1 MLDRPSVIDKSKDKQ
16 SEISDTVAYGNNI
29 VNVNEKQIKS
39 YFNSKPK
46 VLFVKDSV
54 SQVTS
59 ARQLET
65 ATAFTSKFDRL
76 SRVPEK
82 NFNDVVKNQLENPG
96 REPIEHLVLSAP
108 TDDISIL
115 NASHLDRNDPIDQL
129 VNAVKRSSSN
139 MVHLAENSL
148 EKHRSL
154 RSVVL
159 IDHLIR
165 FDDSSADPSSVK
177 PYLARVANSE
187 MKKTVRKFPI
197 Q

>member
-1 MLDRPSVIDKSKDKQ
+1 M
-16 SEISDTVAYGNNI
+16 
-29 VNVNEKQIKS
+29 
-39 YFNSKPK
+39 
-46 VLFVKDSV
+46 
-54 SQVTS
+54 
-59 ARQLET
+59 
-65 ATAFTSKFDRL
+65 
-76 SRVPEK
+76 PEK